1 MRIRGNPSTR
11 NFRNRE
17 MSVKQLE
24 EFLDSERVVNLFG
37 EKEDVYAGTA
47 AGRYNYSDKP
57 LGYLLRQQW
66 GDKDDILL
74 IIYVDGWDDM
84 KQEFETIEE
93 LIPFMD
99 EFVMEGFRDMKLKK
113 LLENIEK

>member
-11 NFRNRE
+11 HFRDRE
-17 MSVKQLE
+17 IPVKKLE
-24 EFLDSERVVNLFG
+24 EFLDSERVVSLFG

-47 AGRYNYSDKP
+47 AGSYNYSDKS
-57 LGYLLRQQW
+57 LGYLIRQQYSY
-66 GDKDDILL
+66 KDDILL

-84 KQEFETIEE
+84 KQEFKTIEE